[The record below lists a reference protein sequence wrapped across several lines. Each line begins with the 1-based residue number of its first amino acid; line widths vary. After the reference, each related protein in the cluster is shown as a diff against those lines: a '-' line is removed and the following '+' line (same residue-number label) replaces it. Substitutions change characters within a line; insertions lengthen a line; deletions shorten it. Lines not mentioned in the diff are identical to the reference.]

1 MIFIIPPSPFLLDER
16 VFMSLGILKVA
27 ATVRARGMHCHVVD
41 LSGVRNFMDVME
53 DVASSAPQGS
63 LFAITATTPQF
74 PSVYLI
80 SNRLRKLG
88 HKVILGGP
96 HPTMVM
102 SAHKRGVPRAFGH
115 AERVVECSDTL
126 VTGDG
131 ETTIEKAIQLTKEG
145 GGWIDADDPKSGMF
159 MGHDQFNESL
169 WPARDL
175 LDVES
180 YHYEIAGK
188 RSLSV
193 IGQLGCPMACAFCS
207 GRNSPTFRRIRLRSA
222 ENVVA
227 EIEHLVK
234 EYGIEG
240 VMFYDDE
247 LNINNAFTGLMNGLI
262 DMQSRLG
269 KALVF
274 RGFVKSELFTDV
286 HAKMM
291 ASAGFKTLL
300 SGFESG
306 SPRILENINKKAT
319 VDDNTRCLEVARSHG
334 IHMKALMSIGHAG
347 ETEETILETRDWLLR
362 VRPEDF
368 DLTVITVLP
377 GSPYFDA
384 SVRRGHPMGESHWTY
399 TAKNGDKLHSIDIDY
414 SQTMDYYKG
423 VPGEYQ
429 AFVYTDDLSPNEIVA
444 LREKV
449 DEEVREKLGMQKLQS
464 TPGKYYDHSMG
475 QLPQFIMKSS

>member
-1 MIFIIPPSPFLLDER
+1 
-16 VFMSLGILKVA
+16 
-27 ATVRARGMHCHVVD
+27 
-41 LSGVRNFMDVME
+41 
-53 DVASSAPQGS
+53 
-63 LFAITATTPQF
+63 
-74 PSVYLI
+74 
-80 SNRLRKLG
+80 
-88 HKVILGGP
+88 
-96 HPTMVM
+96 
-102 SAHKRGVPRAFGH
+102 
-115 AERVVECSDTL
+115 
-126 VTGDG
+126 
-131 ETTIEKAIQLTKEG
+131 
-145 GGWIDADDPKSGMF
+145 
-159 MGHDQFNESL
+159 
-169 WPARDL
+169 
-175 LDVES
+175 
-180 YHYEIAGK
+180 
-188 RSLSV
+188 
-193 IGQLGCPMACAFCS
+193 
-207 GRNSPTFRRIRLRSA
+207 
-222 ENVVA
+222 VA

-274 RGFVKSELFTDV
+274 RGFVKSELFMDV

-399 TAKNGDKLHSIDIDY
+399 TAKNGDELHSIDIDY

-423 VPGEYQ
+423 VPGEYK
-429 AFVYTDDLSPNEIVA
+429 AFVYTDDLSPNEIVT